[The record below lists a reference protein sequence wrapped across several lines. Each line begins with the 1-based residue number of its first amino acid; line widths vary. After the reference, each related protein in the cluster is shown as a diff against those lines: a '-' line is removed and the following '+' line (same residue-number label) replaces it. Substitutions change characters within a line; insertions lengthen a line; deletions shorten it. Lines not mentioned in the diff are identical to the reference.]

1 MTGSGVGYKEKR
13 QGTNGLDHKC
23 STGRGSQMTRWDLWP
38 RNKPL
43 PQVTVKFGDRA
54 FRSGSNTRSL
64 TWVAKIITQ
73 KRSCARSPRQSEK
86 SLPPSLSPFPLLG
99 ASGHAR
105 HKSICDFPI
114 TGVDRIDRTSRLL
127 TKLEQCHLYAWF
139 AFPVTRLTRMQSLA
153 FKPCGAH
160 SERGP
165 LIKTNKKGG
174 LGYLG
179 TQ

>member
-1 MTGSGVGYKEKR
+1 MVHDESTGPAEKREREPLAGGRRVGRGVNMTGSGVGYKEKR
-13 QGTNGLDHKC
+13 PGTNGLDHKC

-54 FRSGSNTRSL
+54 FRSGPTRDQL

-86 SLPPSLSPFPLLG
+86 SPPPSLSPFPLLG

-105 HKSICDFPI
+105 HKSIAI
-114 TGVDRIDRTSRLL
+114 SNYWR
-127 TKLEQCHLYAWF
+127 
-139 AFPVTRLTRMQSLA
+139 
-153 FKPCGAH
+153 
-160 SERGP
+160 
-165 LIKTNKKGG
+165 
-174 LGYLG
+174 
-179 TQ
+179 